1 MATSQKQ
8 KLINLGASQLA
19 DALLKLSRQSDAA
32 VDLIERLT
40 VAPQDNIQRFKKKL
54 SAIKSEQNFY
64 HWKNSRGFLSRI
76 ERLLQDLE
84 AGVTD
89 PLSGLELVKSFYQA
103 DSKIFEQCDDS
114 GGGVGEIFRYNA
126 RDLFAKYAALCED
139 KKKVVSIMLEL
150 NQDDGYGV
158 RDAVFENAVDFLPEA
173 VIRSTISELQK
184 LADNEKSDYTKDHYF
199 HLIETL
205 ARQVKDAEL
214 FEQTRK
220 ASWENPNPV
229 AYLDIAQVYLESGD
243 TKTATTWLDKISDKD
258 SFHSY
263 QKNKLLAEIYTQ
275 TGDQTKLAELLHQKF
290 EACPSTE
297 SLLELLDVIGE
308 KQRETVIAKQV
319 SQILGQSAWC
329 ESNAEFL
336 IAIGKVDEAEKYL
349 LKRANQLDG
358 NYYSGLLP
366 LAEKMEL
373 KRHYLAAS
381 LLYRS
386 LLTSILD
393 RGYSKAYR
401 HAVAYLEKLDQ
412 LAPSIK
418 EWQNF
423 PDHQK
428 FKDQIRQKHR
438 LKRGFWGRYDDDI

>member
-1 MATSQKQ
+1 MADSQKQ
-8 KLINLGASQLA
+8 KLINLGVDQLA
-19 DALLKLSRQSDAA
+19 DALLELSHQSEAA
-32 VDLIERLT
+32 ADLIKRLT
-40 VAPQDNIQRFKKKL
+40 VAPKDNIQRFKKKL

-89 PLSGLELVKSFYQA
+89 PLSGLELVRSFYEA

-114 GGGVGEIFRYNA
+114 GGGVGEIFRYTA
-126 RDLFAKYAALCED
+126 KDLFAKYAALCED
-139 KKKVVSIMLEL
+139 KKKVASIMLEL
-150 NQDDGYGV
+150 NQNDGYGV
-158 RDAVFENAVDFLPEA
+158 RDAVFENAADFLPEA
-173 VIRSTISELQK
+173 VIRSMITKLQNR
-184 LADNEKSDYTKDHYF
+184 ADNEKVDHAKRHYF

-205 ARQVKDAEL
+205 ARQIKDAEL

-220 ASWENPNPV
+220 ASWENLNPV

-243 TKTATTWLDKISDKD
+243 TKTATTWLNEIPDKD

-275 TGDQTKLAELLHQKF
+275 AGDQTKLAELLHQKF
-290 EACPSTE
+290 ETCPSSN
-297 SLLELLDVIGE
+297 SLSELLDVIGE
-308 KQRETVIAKQV
+308 EKREAVITKQV
-319 SQILGQSAWC
+319 SRILEQSAWC
-329 ESNAEFL
+329 ESNAAFL
-336 IAIGKVDEAEKYL
+336 IAIGKMDEAEKYL

-373 KRHYLAAS
+373 KHRHLAAS
-381 LLYRS
+381 LLYRP

-438 LKRGFWGRYDDDI
+438 LKRGFWGRYDDKA